1 MRYSKEEPPIN
12 SEQAIDLGLAV
23 EELHKLG
30 FQELHK
36 LLKDSENFTIQ
47 HYTEKGLLVQIDM
60 ERLAW
65 YLPLHLIAVL
75 LSLDEDEIRYQYL
88 LRGFRLLHSLSELA
102 PRHAKLE
109 QILLEEFRV
118 TEQIVDLVFY
128 MLVLLSRQKKEN
140 HVTSF
145 VGLLHSSL
153 VACSL
158 HLLTGYISSQWQDLV
173 HVLIAHPKV
182 DIFMDVAFD
191 AVQLDIKLL
200 QSKILCFER
209 DISCQKPNA
218 LSVEKTIRNL
228 CLQCEASLQFLQSLC
243 QQKLFRE
250 CLLRNKELC
259 KNGGILSLVQAVLM
273 LDMPL
278 HFDGSSKVV
287 AGISR
292 LKSRVLSI
300 LLLLCETETVS
311 YLDEVASSPKSKLL
325 AETVALKV
333 LNLLKTAFGRR
344 GELKEFF
351 ETAHPRGLVLLN
363 SMRLVDI
370 FSDDSNFR
378 RFITTNITHVL
389 AEILSLPQEDFLSNW
404 CSTDLPAMEED
415 AALEYDPFVA
425 SGVVLVLSTGLETAV
440 QSTDANTECTFNLNT
455 VHQASYT
462 QQRTSLLVK
471 IIANLHCF
479 VPSVC
484 IEQDRNLFFNK
495 FLECLQLELPTPSST
510 PALNSDVQKTATIC
524 KNLGFLLG
532 HAASL
537 IPNFLN
543 EEDVDL
549 LSRFVEQLR
558 SSAIPSQVKIET
570 DMIPPNPHYPPILL
584 EQNHVN
590 KHVDSLGLDNF
601 SSVDVCH
608 CHKEGE
614 VKAGH
619 TSHLTGNLGAIV
631 QVTTDLRPKSEDLK
645 EETSESSP
653 VQDDLLE
660 LGDRKPRP
668 LITRSAS
675 ETLREIDKDNRN
687 AETSGSDISSTRE
700 KGSLDQVLD
709 DGDFSKLTE
718 HAKESGFRGTA
729 ENEKSEIT
737 NGVEK
742 RRRKRKRNIM
752 NDRQI
757 TLIERALL
765 DEPEMHRNAALLQ
778 SWADKLSNHGS
789 ELTSSQ
795 LKNWLNNRKAKLARA
810 AKDVRGPSEGDNN
823 YLDKSAGS
831 GQGNDY
837 DSPESPSDEYYVP
850 STSARRGNNQA
861 TPKLGVT
868 LRSGNHETPAVAAT
882 DSGDLTAQEAMQT
895 NCTTSQCVQ
904 HEPGQSVSLLDKE
917 RRVVANGKVYQVEG
931 SWHGNSLDESGK
943 CVVDVIELKV
953 DRWKR
958 LPYPSEA
965 AGTTFHDAET
975 KNGVMRV
982 AWDAKRMVVHE

>member
-1 MRYSKEEPPIN
+1 
-12 SEQAIDLGLAV
+12 
-23 EELHKLG
+23 
-30 FQELHK
+30 
-36 LLKDSENFTIQ
+36 
-47 HYTEKGLLVQIDM
+47 
-60 ERLAW
+60 
-65 YLPLHLIAVL
+65 
-75 LSLDEDEIRYQYL
+75 
-88 LRGFRLLHSLSELA
+88 
-102 PRHAKLE
+102 
-109 QILLEEFRV
+109 
-118 TEQIVDLVFY
+118 
-128 MLVLLSRQKKEN
+128 
-140 HVTSF
+140 
-145 VGLLHSSL
+145 
-153 VACSL
+153 
-158 HLLTGYISSQWQDLV
+158 
-173 HVLIAHPKV
+173 
-182 DIFMDVAFD
+182 
-191 AVQLDIKLL
+191 
-200 QSKILCFER
+200 
-209 DISCQKPNA
+209 
-218 LSVEKTIRNL
+218 
-228 CLQCEASLQFLQSLC
+228 
-243 QQKLFRE
+243 
-250 CLLRNKELC
+250 
-259 KNGGILSLVQAVLM
+259 
-273 LDMPL
+273 
-278 HFDGSSKVV
+278 
-287 AGISR
+287 
-292 LKSRVLSI
+292 
-300 LLLLCETETVS
+300 
-311 YLDEVASSPKSKLL
+311 
-325 AETVALKV
+325 
-333 LNLLKTAFGRR
+333 
-344 GELKEFF
+344 
-351 ETAHPRGLVLLN
+351 
-363 SMRLVDI
+363 MRLVDI

-425 SGVVLVLSTGLETAV
+425 SGVVLVLLSAGLETVV

-455 VHQASYT
+455 VHHASYT

-495 FLECLQLELPTPSST
+495 FLECLQLEVPTPSST
-510 PALNSDVQKTATIC
+510 SALNSDVKKTATIC
-524 KNLGFLLG
+524 KNLGSLLD

-558 SSAIPSQVKIET
+558 SSAIPSHVKIET
-570 DMIPPNPHYPPILL
+570 DMVP
-584 EQNHVN
+584 E
-590 KHVDSLGLDNF
+590 S
-601 SSVDVCH
+601 
-608 CHKEGE
+608 EG
-614 VKAGH
+614 KAGH
-619 TSHLTGNLGAIV
+619 TSHLTENLGAKA

-645 EETSESSP
+645 EELSESSP

-660 LGDRKPRP
+660 LGDRKLRP

-675 ETLREIDKDNRN
+675 ESLREIDKDNRN
-687 AETSGSDISSTRE
+687 VETSGSDASSTRE

-718 HAKESGFRGTA
+718 HANESGFRRTA

-757 TLIERALL
+757 TLMERALL

-810 AKDVRGPSEGDNN
+810 ARDVRGPSEGDNA

-850 STSARRGNNQA
+850 SSSTRRGNSQA

-868 LRSGNHETPAVAAT
+868 LRSGSHETPTVAAT
-882 DSGDLTAQEAMQT
+882 DSGELTAQEAMQT
-895 NCTTSQCVQ
+895 NCTTSRCVQ
-904 HEPGQSVSLLDKE
+904 HELGQSVSLMDNE
-917 RRVVANGKVYQVEG
+917 GRVVANGKVHQAVG
-931 SWHGNSLDESGK
+931 SWHGDSLDESGK
-943 CVVDVIELKV
+943 CVVDVVELKV

-958 LPYPSEA
+958 LPCPSEA
-965 AGTTFHDAET
+965 AGTTFHDAEA

-982 AWDAKRMVVHE
+982 VWDAKNMVFHK